1 MNTKQSDKYALE
13 ELIRPLKQQVL
24 DMNKHYE
31 DSRTTAK
38 DIMAQINDLANAVKN
53 GGSSANQIRESVE
66 QSLDKFGT
74 HKTKIHDKV
83 NEASYLVD

>member
-1 MNTKQSDKYALE
+1 M
-13 ELIRPLKQQVL
+13 

-38 DIMAQINDLANAVKN
+38 DIMAQINDLANAVKT
-53 GGSSANQIRESVE
+53 GGISANEIRQSVE
-66 QSLDKFGT
+66 SSLEKFGSQ
-74 HKTKIHDKV
+74 KGKINDKV